1 MDVSILDAML
11 EEDILDVK
19 NEKQRKI
26 LKASIE
32 LFAENGY
39 ANTSTAEIAKR
50 AGVSVG
56 TLFNYY
62 NKKETLLFAI
72 VLPAINSFVPKLLL
86 DNDHRVMLQTSS
98 SFEEFITEVIK
109 GRILFLEKNKELFQ
123 VILKEVLYNEEL
135 KQGLF
140 SSISTHS
147 REFLINAIEHFK
159 EIGELKDLPTERIMK
174 YILINSIGF
183 CITSVLTPNNEPIS
197 ETEVDDLVAI
207 VMGGLR
213 NDK

>member
-1 MDVSILDAML
+1 MDVSLLDAML

-86 DNDHRVMLQTSS
+86 DNDYRVMLQTSS
-98 SFEEFITEVIK
+98 SFEEFIRAVIK
-109 GRILFLEKNKELFQ
+109 GRVLFLEKNKELFQ

-140 SSISTHS
+140 SNISTHS
-147 REFLINAIEHFK
+147 REFLVNAIEHFK
-159 EIGELKDLPTERIMK
+159 EIGELKDLPTERIIK
-174 YILINSIGF
+174 YILINLIGF
-183 CITSVLTPNNEPIS
+183 CMSSVLTPNNEPIS

-207 VMGGLR
+207 MMGGLR